1 MACTLIYPLTD
12 FSCKFTDLD
21 DYTVLSDAEG
31 QLELDSMFADGNME
45 MNKEIEPL
53 SDISNKENVQP
64 TPVAK
69 DEPPAKRKKVD
80 QGKKEKGKRIKRKEK
95 RIKRIKKRRR

>member
-31 QLELDSMFADGNME
+31 QLELDSMFAYGSME

-53 SDISNKENVQP
+53 SDISNKENVQQ

-69 DEPPAKRKKVD
+69 DEPLAKRKKVD
-80 QGKKEKGKRIKRKEK
+80 QGKKEKVKKDKEK
-95 RIKRIKKRRR
+95 GKKDKKNKK